1 MASSPPQEHS
11 DDDMIDQE
19 ADAAPPSTQARRA
32 TDIAAADRIVLVSA
46 ARDEPYPPSSQ
57 PQHSDDL
64 STERS
69 LIATSSVRDEPLPT
83 TSQPP
88 PHGRPRDLAIE
99 IAYGPPPYPAATA
112 TQKTKKN
119 VIPGGLSFEQ
129 LHLPPGERRPLLHA
143 EQTSKNLVEYGSLNG
158 PEDAVT
164 NDPVNIP
171 SHRERLARAKEER
184 LRREA
189 ERDREKEREEKVKK
203 QGGKRGG

>member
-1 MASSPPQEHS
+1 MISLCTKKHTFFLAHLFIRHPAAAAMASSPPQEHG

-83 TSQPP
+83 ISQPP

-129 LHLPPGERRPLLHA
+129 LHLPPGE
-143 EQTSKNLVEYGSLNG
+143 
-158 PEDAVT
+158 
-164 NDPVNIP
+164 
-171 SHRERLARAKEER
+171 
-184 LRREA
+184 
-189 ERDREKEREEKVKK
+189 
-203 QGGKRGG
+203 